1 MTSIYKIPGYILLLM
16 GAFFLSWGGLLIREW
31 EGTDIWQI
39 LFWRA
44 FFFSFTLIV
53 FLCFIYKKKAFSV
66 IKKSGFPGV
75 LGGVAAAVGFIAY
88 VFAMSTTTVANV
100 LFIISTQTIWL
111 ALFGYL
117 FLKEKISLRTFL
129 SIILAMIG
137 ISIMIGGSLTK
148 GSLFG
153 NFVALFIPI
162 NFAFLILL
170 IRKYDNLDL
179 VPALFY
185 GGLIILFFSFF
196 MSETI
201 IVSKH
206 DLIVGFLLGSFQH
219 AFGFICIVIGARS
232 TPSVVVGLLML
243 SETLLGPFWVWL
255 ILSEIPPMSVF
266 IGGSIIILA
275 VIVKTLEQKYSNA
288 SKSN

>member
-1 MTSIYKIPGYILLLM
+1 MTSIYKIPGYILVLM

-31 EGTDIWQI
+31 EGGDVWQI
-39 LFWRA
+39 LFWRS
-44 FFFSFTLIV
+44 FFFNFTLIL
-53 FLCFIYKKKAFSV
+53 FLYFIYKKESFSI

-75 LGGVAAAVGFIAY
+75 LGGIAMAIGFTAY

-117 FLKEKISLRTFL
+117 FLKEKINLKTLL
-129 SIILAMIG
+129 SIILAMVG
-137 ISIMIGGSLTK
+137 IIVMVGGSLST

-153 NFVALFIPI
+153 NLIALFIPI

-170 IRKYDNLDL
+170 IRKYSNLDL
-179 VPALFY
+179 VPALFF
-185 GGLIILFFSFF
+185 GGVIIMFFSLF

-206 DLIVGFLLGSFQH
+206 NLIVGFLLGSFQH
-219 AFGFICIVIGARS
+219 AFGFVCIVIGARS
-232 TPSVVVGLLML
+232 TPAVVVGLLML
-243 SETLLGPFWVWL
+243 VETLLGPFWVWVFL
-255 ILSEIPPMSVF
+255 NEIPPFSAF
-266 IGGSIIILA
+266 IGGAIIIASIII
-275 VIVKTLEQKYSNA
+275 
-288 SKSN
+288 KSFDKEEIKV